1 VAALG
6 KRSDCASA
14 LLDSLFF
21 MEDVFLRRNQMKVQS
36 HFLWALS
43 AALTLTL
50 TATSFADDQDF
61 RDRHHHY
68 LIANND
74 NSQGNSASFYTVSK
88 DGSLTEAAVVP
99 TGGLG
104 LDGIGAVVTRRVNVL
119 ADERDDCAFVSNGGS
134 SNIAAISIRRLKF
147 LGTFPGSVT
156 DVGTQWNIGLANNGR
171 FLYASFAASK
181 TIATFRILSGCR
193 LRFLGDVPAVGLNG
207 GEMLS
212 MAVHRDILVGSFDDG
227 SIGSFNL
234 AHGVPVSNG
243 DLEITTAHS
252 EDSNPIGGVDIS
264 SDGHFA
270 VVGNVFNPL
279 VEVSDI
285 SSGKLTPTVV
295 YRNIGTGSDTNFVS
309 FSPNGKWLYIGNF
322 FSGQVTAALF
332 NRLTG
337 EVSGGCTSNFLSGNN
352 FTSEIATA
360 TEHGT
365 GSTLY
370 VSEADRNIGVV
381 DIDVSAGTCSLS
393 EQMGSPV
400 NDPNTETLESIASF
414 PPRAF

>member
-1 VAALG
+1 
-6 KRSDCASA
+6 
-14 LLDSLFF
+14 
-21 MEDVFLRRNQMKVQS
+21 MKVQS
-36 HFLWALS
+36 HFLLALS
-43 AALTLTL
+43 AIAAVAFIAA
-50 TATSFADDQDF
+50 TAFAEDHDF

-74 NSQGNSASFYTVSK
+74 NSQANSASFYKVGD

-99 TGGLG
+99 TAGLG

-134 SNIAAISIRRLKF
+134 RTIAAISIRELK
-147 LGTFPGSVT
+147 LIGTFSGSVNE
-156 DVGTQWNIGLANNGR
+156 VSSQFNIGLANNGR

-181 TIATFRILSGCR
+181 TLATFRILPGCK
-193 LRFLGDVPAVGLNG
+193 LRFLRDVPAVGLNG

-234 AHGVPVSNG
+234 RHGVPVSNG
-243 DLEITTAHS
+243 DLETTTAHA

-264 SDGHFA
+264 ADGHFA

-337 EVSGGCTSNFLSGNN
+337 EVSGGCTSNFLSGVN

-360 TEHGT
+360 TQHGT

-370 VSEADRNIGVV
+370 VSEADRNIGIV
-381 DIDVSAGTCSLS
+381 DIDVNAGSCSLS

>member
-1 VAALG
+1 
-6 KRSDCASA
+6 
-14 LLDSLFF
+14 
-21 MEDVFLRRNQMKVQS
+21 MKVQS
-36 HFLWALS
+36 YFVCAFSAVVVLAL
-43 AALTLTL
+43 AASSL
-50 TATSFADDQDF
+50 AEDHGF

-74 NSQGNSASFYTVSK
+74 NSQGNTASFYTVNK
-88 DGSLTEAAVVP
+88 DGSLTEAAVIN

-119 ADERDDCAFVSNGGS
+119 VDERDDCAFVSNGGS
-134 SNIAAISIRRLKF
+134 STIAAISIPRLKL
-147 LGTFPGSVT
+147 LGTFSGSVT

-181 TIATFRILSGCR
+181 TIATFRILPGCR
-193 LRFLGDVPAVGLNG
+193 VRFLGDVPAVGLNG

-212 MAVHRDILVGSFDDG
+212 MAVHRNILVGSFDDG

-234 AHGVPVSNG
+234 DHGVPVSNG
-243 DLEITTAHS
+243 DLETTTAHA
-252 EDSNPIGGVDIS
+252 EDSNPIGSVDIS
-264 SDGHFA
+264 ADCRFA

-322 FSGQVTAALF
+322 FSGQVTAAPF
-332 NRLTG
+332 NQLTG
-337 EVSGGCTSNFLSGNN
+337 EVSGGCTSNFLSGVN

-370 VSEADRNIGVV
+370 VSEADRNIGIV
-381 DIDVSAGTCSLS
+381 DIELSAGSCSLA
-393 EQMGSPV
+393 EQLNSPV